1 MANEWYNDLFGSGA
15 NIFGAGGDG
24 NTQQMIDL
32 GLLAPDAKDKAQ
44 SQSLMR
50 GLLGTAVGY
59 AAQPKNQGY
68 GSGLP
73 YIAKGLQQGM
83 TAAQQQLCVRQ
94 KMRQIHSTGRCT

>member
-32 GLLAPDAKDKAQ
+32 GLLAPDAKSKAQ

-68 GSGLP
+68 GLDTL
-73 YIAKGLQQGM
+73 Y
-83 TAAQQQLCVRQ
+83 C
-94 KMRQIHSTGRCT
+94 